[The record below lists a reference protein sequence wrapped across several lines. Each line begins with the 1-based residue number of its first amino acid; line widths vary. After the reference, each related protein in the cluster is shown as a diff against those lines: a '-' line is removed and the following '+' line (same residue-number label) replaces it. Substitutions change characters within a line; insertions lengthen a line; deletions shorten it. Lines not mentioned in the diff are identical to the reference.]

1 MNRLGKSI
9 ALVLIMMT
17 GWGQGQDA
25 ALQKSLE
32 NVYVFW
38 RNAMIKKDFPAWQK
52 VTAAHRQQTVK
63 NRLNS
68 ERRVFPKAIFEVPT
82 SPPALTGLQVVQVKR
97 NARTAKC
104 IYYGKIDFGVGGEP
118 TDNLLVVDFVQ
129 EASGWKFDVAEFVN
143 LGALPDVRTELAKGD
158 LSYIEKTKEFSPT
171 GVVPPVPMAIPIA
184 KYIAKVYVFCPG
196 RAVDVTVNKSSKHSF
211 GNAKDAQLIM
221 GGVRDGVNEV
231 SYSVKGVPGGK
242 GNEALAIRVYVF
254 SQVDGVKPIKAF
266 EYQVLEGGVVQGA
279 GQKTFTF
286 DAAMV
291 NQLMGK

>member
-1 MNRLGKSI
+1 MNRLRKTI
-9 ALVLIMMT
+9 VLLLIMMT
-17 GWGQGQDA
+17 SWGQGQDA
-25 ALQKSLE
+25 VLQKSLE

-82 SPPALTGLQVVQVKR
+82 SPPALKGLQAVQVKR
-97 NARTAKC
+97 NGRTAKC
-104 IYYGKIDFGVGGEP
+104 IYYGKIDFGVGGDP

-129 EASGWKFDVAEFVN
+129 EASGWKYDVAEFVS
-143 LGALPDVRTELAKGD
+143 LGALPDVRAELAKGD
-158 LSYIEKTKEFSPT
+158 LSFIEKTKDFSPV

-196 RAVDVTVNKSSKHSF
+196 RAVDVTVNKISEHSF

-221 GGVRDGVNEV
+221 GGVRDGANEV

-266 EYQVLEGGVVQGA
+266 EYQVLEGGVVQAA
-279 GQKTFTF
+279 GKKTFTF